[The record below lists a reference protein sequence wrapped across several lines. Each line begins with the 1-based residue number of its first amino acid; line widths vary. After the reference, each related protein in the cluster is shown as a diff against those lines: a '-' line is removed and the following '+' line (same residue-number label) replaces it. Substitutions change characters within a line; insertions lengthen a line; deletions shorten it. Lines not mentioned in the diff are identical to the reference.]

1 MPVAIVLADDHG
13 IVRRGLRALIEE
25 QSDLQVVGEGENGRD
40 AVTLCVELRPD
51 VAVLDVGMPL
61 LNGIEA
67 ASQISKTNPATRI
80 IILSMHADE
89 TYVLRSLNAGVKGY
103 LLKDSAEDDLVRAIR
118 TVVSGKSYFSPAIA
132 DLLLEDYVQYLRQ
145 RNIEDSYE
153 RLTPREREVLQLL
166 AEGQSNKDVAAILD
180 LSLSTVDT
188 HRTNLMSKLNLH
200 NTAELVL
207 YAVRKKII
215 R

>member
-1 MPVAIVLADDHG
+1 MPVTIVLADDHG

-25 QSDLQVVGEGENGRD
+25 QPDLRVVGEGENGRD
-40 AVTLCVELRPD
+40 AVTLCTELRPEI
-51 VAVLDVGMPL
+51 AVLDVGMPL

-67 ASQISKTNPATRI
+67 ASQISKSNPATRI

-89 TYVLRSLNAGVKGY
+89 TYVLRSLNAGAKGY

-118 TVVSGKSYFSPAIA
+118 TVLTGRSYFSPAIA
-132 DLLLEDYVQYLRQ
+132 DLLLEDYMQYLRQ
-145 RNIEDSYE
+145 RNIEDSYD
-153 RLTPREREVLQLL
+153 RLTSREREVLQML
-166 AEGQSNKDVAAILD
+166 AEGQSNKEVAAILD

>member
-1 MPVAIVLADDHG
+1 
-13 IVRRGLRALIEE
+13 
-25 QSDLQVVGEGENGRD
+25 
-40 AVTLCVELRPD
+40 
-51 VAVLDVGMPL
+51 
-61 LNGIEA
+61 
-67 ASQISKTNPATRI
+67 
-80 IILSMHADE
+80 MHADE
-89 TYVLRSLNAGVKGY
+89 TYVLRSLNAGAKGY

-118 TVVSGKSYFSPAIA
+118 TVLTGRSYFSPAIA
-132 DLLLEDYVQYLRQ
+132 DLLLEDYMQYLRQ
-145 RNIEDSYE
+145 RNIEDSYD
-153 RLTPREREVLQLL
+153 RLTSREREVLQML
-166 AEGQSNKDVAAILD
+166 AEGQSNKEVAAILD